1 MKCLVTGGA
10 GFIGSHLIRH
20 LLDSGYETI
29 CLDNF
34 DPVYDINSKKRNIAA
49 FLENDNFEL
58 IEGDIRDR
66 ELLKKVITD
75 IDYIF
80 HEAAL
85 VSVVESMK
93 DPVRTI
99 EINTIGTINILD
111 AALSGNVRKVI
122 LASSA
127 AVYGDSPDL
136 PKKESMIPVPRS
148 PYAISK
154 LDCEYA
160 ARIYY
165 EEHGLKTTS
174 LRYFNVYGPG
184 QDPTSPY
191 AAAIP
196 IFMQKALKNEN
207 IRIFGDGAQTRDFV
221 FVDDIVHANELVMTK
236 GDGCVFN
243 AANGT
248 AISINEIA
256 QQIMSLAGSK
266 STVEYA
272 KERSGDIRH
281 SFADISEIKRLGYR
295 PEYDLEEGLAI
306 TAGWFKSLLR
316 TRATAF

>member
-10 GFIGSHLIRH
+10 GFIGSHIVRQ
-20 LLDSGYETI
+20 LLEKGYETV

-34 DPVYDINSKKRNIAA
+34 DPTYDINAIKGNIAP
-49 FLENDNFEL
+49 FTDNKNFEL
-58 IEGDIRDR
+58 IEGDIRDK
-66 ELLKKVITD
+66 ELLKNILSD
-75 IDYIF
+75 IDFIF

-93 DPVRTI
+93 NPAKTI
-99 EINTIGTINILD
+99 EINTIGTFNILE

-127 AVYGDSPDL
+127 AVYGDSPVL
-136 PKKESMIPVPRS
+136 PKKENMVPVPKS

-165 EEHGLKTTS
+165 EEHGLRTTS

-196 IFMQKALKNEN
+196 IFIRKALRNEN
-207 IRIFGDGAQTRDFV
+207 IQIYGDGLQTRDFV
-221 FVDDIVHANELVMTK
+221 FVNDVARANEFVLSK
-236 GDGCVFN
+236 GDGKTFN
-243 AANGT
+243 VANGIST
-248 AISINEIA
+248 SINEIA
-256 QQIMSLAGSK
+256 EQILEQTNSS
-266 STVEYA
+266 STIVHSI
-272 KERSGDIRH
+272 ERIGDIKH
-281 SFADISEIKRLGYR
+281 SVADIAEISKIGFEPRYGIN
-295 PEYDLEEGLAI
+295 EGLKNTI
-306 TAGWFKSLLR
+306 EWFR
-316 TRATAF
+316 NH